1 MKKKFKE
8 EIRPEEQGG
17 IELTDEQI
25 SVVSGGSAFQ
35 NYSNNGKNDNGDTDS
50 GAGGTGG
57 SDGVMPQTRDHIL
70 NF

>member
-8 EIRPEEQGG
+8 EIRPEEQDG

-35 NYSNNGKNDNGDTDS
+35 NYSNTGQNDNSNTAS
-50 GAGGTGG
+50 GGGSGG
-57 SDGVMPQTRDHIL
+57 SDGVMPQTREHIL
-70 NF
+70 L